1 MAKEKYVFN
10 PETLMY
16 VAVDTSFKKRAKRFI
31 PYMLAG
37 AVLGIATFSVMAFG
51 TYSTPKEKVQSQII
65 SKLKTNQKLLNKR
78 IDEASSTLQNLVT
91 LDDSLYRTM
100 LGQNALNSSIR
111 QAGTGGTN
119 KYEDLEGANT
129 PEEIIESFK
138 SLDMLVAK
146 MNVQESSYKDLFKKS
161 LANRDRLQHL
171 PAIIPVANW
180 DLKRIGSGFSP
191 HRFHPIL
198 NRWRPHNG
206 IDLVANTG
214 TEIYASANG
223 RVKSVRYSDSFG
235 KMVEIDHGFGLVTLY
250 AHMNNQIVKIG
261 EQVKRG
267 QVIGEVGS
275 TGLSGGPHLH
285 YEVHVNGVEVDPV
298 KYFFNDLSP
307 QEYKAVV
314 AQSQSI
320 DFCME

>member
-1 MAKEKYVFN
+1 MAKEKYVFD

-16 VAVDTSFKKRAKRFI
+16 VAVDTTLKSKVKRFI

-37 AVLGIATFSVMAFG
+37 SVLGIATFAVMAFG
-51 TYSTPKEKVQSQII
+51 TYSTPKEKLQSQVI

-78 IDEASSTLQNLVT
+78 IDEASNTLQNLVA

-119 KYEDLEGANT
+119 KYEDLERTDT
-129 PEEIIESFK
+129 PKEIIESFK
-138 SLDMLVAK
+138 NLDKLVAK
-146 MNVQESSYKDLFKKS
+146 MNVQESSYKDLFKRS
-161 LANRDRLQHL
+161 LANMDRLQHL

-198 NRWRPHNG
+198 NRWRPHKG
-206 IDLVANTG
+206 IDLVADIG

-223 RVKSVRYSDSFG
+223 RVKSARYSDSFG

-250 AHMNNQIVKIG
+250 AHMNKQSVRVG
-261 EQVKRG
+261 EKVKRG

-285 YEVHVNGVEVDPV
+285 YEVHLNGVEVDPV

-320 DFCME
+320 EFCME